1 MSDSG
6 GGGENGGRG
15 WENSGRRLSFAG
27 RITAVFLLILVLTA
41 ALAALASRIDVD
53 PWLLFLLLLLTQTG
67 AAPVLAADIP
77 VFPYAEVS
85 VATEGPLSLL
95 SAPDGSGLPLTQ
107 AFDSTGQPVDGTITM
122 TLYDDYPPWGN
133 PVAYFPAEDIW
144 LADMTGSLTNCPAG
158 TIPDGD
164 TDANGTTTWT
174 RALYAGGH
182 IEPAGGNQLVIM
194 VMGGNIEGGDL
205 PDFRLNS
212 ADLNGDLVVN
222 LTDVWHFTMGY
233 FGPYAYTTDLHWDG
247 AVNLSDLAELAR
259 AVGTECP

>member
-1 MSDSG
+1 MYKS
-6 GGGENGGRG
+6 
-15 WENSGRRLSFAG
+15 
-27 RITAVFLLILVLTA
+27 VFPV
-41 ALAALASRIDVD
+41 
-53 PWLLFLLLLLTQTG
+53 FLLLLLTLPQT
-67 AAPVLAADIP
+67 AQVLAADIP
-77 VFPYAEVS
+77 VLPYAEVS

-95 SAPDGSGLPLTQ
+95 CTPDGSGIPFTQ

-122 TLYDDYPPWGN
+122 TLYDDSPPWGN

-144 LADMTGSLTNCPAG
+144 LEDMTGSLIMCLAG

-182 IEPAGGNQLVIM
+182 IEPAGGNQLWIM
-194 VMGGNIEGGDL
+194 VMGGRIEGGDL

-222 LTDVWHFTMGY
+222 LTDVAHFTMGFY
-233 FGPYAYTTDLHWDG
+233 GSYSYTNALHWDG
-247 AVNLSDLAELAR
+247 SINLSDLGELAR
-259 AVGTECP
+259 ANGATCP